1 MNKCNSSR
9 KIEDIFLI
17 LNEKWLWQCDLLPE
31 LLFYKN
37 QESSTVSSRRPVSDQ
52 VFPIRYE
59 V

>member
-9 KIEDIFLI
+9 KIEDIFLN

-52 VFPIRYE
+52 VFPIR
-59 V
+59 